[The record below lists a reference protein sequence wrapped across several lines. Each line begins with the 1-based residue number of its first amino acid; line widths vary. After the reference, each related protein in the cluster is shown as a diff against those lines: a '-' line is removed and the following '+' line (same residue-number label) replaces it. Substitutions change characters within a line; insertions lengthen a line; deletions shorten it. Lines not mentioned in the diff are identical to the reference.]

1 MVSAAT
7 IPIGIYGSDG
17 AADPRGRGCGL
28 WPTGYAGAVSAAGGV
43 PLLLRQKPSGQSWD
57 NILDGVG
64 GIGSGD
70 RSCERIDDRLRSTSD
85 EVRRACPS
93 FRPAKGRER
102 RQRVPSGNERR
113 QRRDRPCHDH
123 GSVPSENPSAAV
135 GAKDRPEPQR
145 EHGCHDHLDQT
156 GRG

>member
-64 GIGSGD
+64 GIVLAESKA
-70 RSCERIDDRLRSTSD
+70 T
-85 EVRRACPS
+85 
-93 FRPAKGRER
+93 
-102 RQRVPSGNERR
+102 
-113 QRRDRPCHDH
+113 
-123 GSVPSENPSAAV
+123 
-135 GAKDRPEPQR
+135 
-145 EHGCHDHLDQT
+145 T
-156 GRG
+156 GRQAADEEALCEWCRRRFLPLLAPT